1 MDKLLLTVDE
11 TAELLS
17 VTRWK
22 VFELI
27 RREELRSA
35 KIGGLRRVPV
45 KAVQEYVDGLSTD
58 SGAA

>member
-27 RREELRSA
+27 RRQELQSA

-45 KAVQEYVDGLSTD
+45 KAVQEYVDGLSAD

>member
-35 KIGGLRRVPV
+35 KIGGLRRIPV

>member
-11 TAELLS
+11 AAELLS

-27 RREELRSA
+27 RRQELQSA